1 MTEAHEGGKL
11 RPRSYN
17 QRQPTHGNEEI
28 MGQFRPLQYDPRQ
41 DSSPGAEDYHADRDA
56 PDGSEAAAGFYPDET
71 VILITADGTCAC
83 GCGQTP
89 KGKTSNFCM
98 GHDARLRG
106 KLIRAHL
113 MGYEV
118 AVYDGGLV
126 VSGPAMTFATNLGW
140 ECYLEDAER
149 KESGRVQGT
158 LERANARV
166 LAKAMGPQIGEKRLV
181 KVGRW
186 EYSGQVIAFYQNGDN
201 PELEVEYVTKS
212 GEIKTMRQSALTD
225 A

>member
-1 MTEAHEGGKL
+1 
-11 RPRSYN
+11 
-17 QRQPTHGNEEI
+17 

-41 DSSPGAEDYHADRDA
+41 DSSPGAENYHADRA
-56 PDGSEAAAGFYPDET
+56 AESGSQEAAGFYPDET
-71 VILITADGTCAC
+71 VILITADDTCKC

-89 KGKTSNFCM
+89 KGKNSAFCM

-118 AVYDGGLV
+118 AVYDGGTV
-126 VSGPAMTFATNLGW
+126 TSGAAMTFADQLGW
-140 ECYLEDAER
+140 GCYLEDAER

-186 EYSGQVIAFYQNGDN
+186 EYSGQVIAFYQNGND
-201 PELEVEYVTKS
+201 PELEVEYVTKK
-212 GEIKTMRQSALTD
+212 GEIKTVRQSALVD